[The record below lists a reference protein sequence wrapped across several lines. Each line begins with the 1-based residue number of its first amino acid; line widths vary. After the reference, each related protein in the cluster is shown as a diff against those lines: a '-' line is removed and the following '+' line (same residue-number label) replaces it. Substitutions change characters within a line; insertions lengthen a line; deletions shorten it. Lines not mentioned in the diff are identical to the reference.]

1 MHHESD
7 SDMAM
12 VEYTMAGDGRRL
24 GLFVYQTDAELEYAY
39 DRKSHVGTLA
49 MADDLTVINLKKGH
63 IEVRE
68 VTFNHDSWPQGTS
81 KEWDTAPRGEP
92 ATGLM
97 TDWLKKGKLKGLNPP
112 PKEQK

>member
-1 MHHESD
+1 T
-7 SDMAM
+7 
-12 VEYTMAGDGRRL
+12 YDGPL
-24 GLFVYQTDAELEYAY
+24 V
-39 DRKSHVGTLA
+39 
-49 MADDLTVINLKKGH
+49 MADDLTVINVTKEH

-97 TDWLKKGKLKGLNPP
+97 SDWLNKGALEGLNPP
-112 PKEQK
+112 PTQPID